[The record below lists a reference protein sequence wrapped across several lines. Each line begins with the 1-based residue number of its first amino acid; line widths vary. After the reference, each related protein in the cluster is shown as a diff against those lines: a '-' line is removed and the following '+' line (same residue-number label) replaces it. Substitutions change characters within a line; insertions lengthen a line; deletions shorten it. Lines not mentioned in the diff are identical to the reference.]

1 MVKVGPKLQTLGSYP
16 SHENSNPSIFFKQR
30 CCLLEYYL
38 WCEFQQYGT
47 IFGGVTQKGPFHGCW
62 IDTKSL
68 RTFNLTT
75 ANAIL
80 MKLTMILY
88 LHESVNKI
96 PIRARSL
103 VFWGNVYEFVDSIK
117 NHHICHALT
126 FVASLVKL
134 YTNSMKKYP
143 K

>member
-1 MVKVGPKLQTLGSYP
+1 
-16 SHENSNPSIFFKQR
+16 
-30 CCLLEYYL
+30 
-38 WCEFQQYGT
+38 
-47 IFGGVTQKGPFHGCW
+47 
-62 IDTKSL
+62 
-68 RTFNLTT
+68 
-75 ANAIL
+75 

-103 VFWGNVYEFVDSIK
+103 VFLGNVYEFVDSIK
-117 NHHICHALT
+117 NHHMCHALT